1 MTRMAQE
8 RDSILR
14 IRAKVDSYDEL
25 KETQMGTE
33 ETLENPE
40 AAEDRIKFCSVEKA
54 LRVRHLAE
62 IISHEVSIQ
71 KFTSRLAKF
80 LRATT
85 GEDITEQRLNVCSVC
100 AIYHFS
106 HEEPAQIFYLLDSS
120 ISICTSEVCL
130 LHECCTQ
137 V

>member
-1 MTRMAQE
+1 MAQE

-25 KETQMGTE
+25 QETQMGTE
-33 ETLENPE
+33 ETLESTE
-40 AAEDRIKFCSVEKA
+40 AADTRIRFCSVEKA

-62 IISHEVSIQ
+62 IISHEVSTQ

-80 LRATT
+80 LRAAT

-106 HEEPAQIFYLLDSS
+106 HKEAPQTFYLLDSS
-120 ISICTSEVCL
+120 ISICTGEVCL
-130 LHECCTQ
+130 LYECCTQ